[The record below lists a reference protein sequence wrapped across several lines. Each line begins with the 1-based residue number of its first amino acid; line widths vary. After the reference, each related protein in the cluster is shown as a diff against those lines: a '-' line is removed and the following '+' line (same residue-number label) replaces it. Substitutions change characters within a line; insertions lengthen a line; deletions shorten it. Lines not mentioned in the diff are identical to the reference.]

1 MRAIRWAVRALVL
14 LLAVIVFFYWQNF
27 SIQTEEVAVASPA
40 LPRAFDGLRIAEI
53 ADLHGRQFGTDS
65 AGLLHAV
72 ENAAPDL
79 ICIDGDL
86 FDENTDLS
94 MLPPLLR
101 GLVAI
106 APTFYATG
114 NHEFQVARRGE
125 MFDLMEQL
133 GVCVLRDD
141 YTVMSRDGAS
151 IVIAGVDDPCGPLER
166 KTPAELIAQIRAE
179 VGQDAFILLLAHRND
194 PPAQWAALGVPL
206 VLAGHCHGGVVRLP
220 LVGGVFGTERT
231 LFPAY
236 DAGLYRA
243 DGTALYVSRGM
254 GYSRAHFRL
263 FNRPHLPVLIL
274 RSVPET

>member
-1 MRAIRWAVRALVL
+1 MRAIRRAVRALVL

-94 MLPPLLR
+94 MLTPLLR
-101 GLVAI
+101 GLVSI
-106 APTFYATG
+106 APTFYVTG
-114 NHEFQVARRGE
+114 NHEFQVARRNE
-125 MFDLMEQL
+125 IFAHMEQV
-133 GVCVLRDD
+133 GVCVMRNE
-141 YTVMSRDGAS
+141 YTLLTRGDSSV
-151 IVIAGVDDPCGPLER
+151 VIAGVDDPCGAYDR
-166 KTPAELIAQIRAE
+166 KMPDELVAEIRAE
-179 VGQDAFILLLAHRND
+179 VGQDAYILMLAHRND
-194 PPAQWAALGVPL
+194 TLSMWAELGVQL
-206 VLAGHCHGGVVRLP
+206 VLTGHCHGGVVRLP
-220 LVGGVFGTERT
+220 FVGGVFGTEQQ

-236 DAGLYRA
+236 DAGLFRE
-243 DGTALYVSRGM
+243 GETALYVSRGM
-254 GYSRAHFRL
+254 GYSRVHLRL

-274 RSVPET
+274 RCGET

>member
-1 MRAIRWAVRALVL
+1 MRAIRRAVRALVL

-79 ICIDGDL
+79 ICINGDL

-94 MLPPLLR
+94 MLTPLLR
-101 GLVAI
+101 GLVSI
-106 APTFYATG
+106 APTFYVTG
-114 NHEFQVARRGE
+114 NHEFQVARRNE
-125 MFDLMEQL
+125 IFAHMEQV
-133 GVCVLRDD
+133 GVRVLRNE
-141 YTVMSRDGAS
+141 YTLLTRGAS
-151 IVIAGVDDPCGPLER
+151 SVVIAGVDDPCGAYDR
-166 KTPAELIAQIRAE
+166 KMPDELVAEIRAE
-179 VGQDAFILLLAHRND
+179 VGQDAYILMLAHRND
-194 PPAQWAALGVPL
+194 TLSMWAELGVQL
-206 VLAGHCHGGVVRLP
+206 VLTGHCHGGVVRLP
-220 LVGGVFGTERT
+220 FVGGVFGTEQQ

-236 DAGLYRA
+236 DAGLFRE
-243 DGTALYVSRGM
+243 GETALYVSRGM
-254 GYSRAHFRL
+254 GYSRVHLRL

-274 RSVPET
+274 RCGET

>member
-14 LLAVIVFFYWQNF
+14 LLAVIVLFYWQNF

-53 ADLHGRQFGTDS
+53 ADLHGRQFGTGS

-94 MLPPLLR
+94 MLTPLLR
-101 GLVAI
+101 GLVSI
-106 APTFYATG
+106 APTFYVTG
-114 NHEFQVARRGE
+114 NHEFQVARRNE
-125 MFDLMEQL
+125 IFAHMEQV
-133 GVCVLRDD
+133 GVRVLRNE
-141 YTVMSRDGAS
+141 YTLLTRGDSSV
-151 IVIAGVDDPCGPLER
+151 VIAGVDDPCGAYDR
-166 KTPAELIAQIRAE
+166 KMPDELVAEIRAE
-179 VGQDAFILLLAHRND
+179 VGQDAYILMLAHRND
-194 PPAQWAALGVPL
+194 TLSMWAELGVQL
-206 VLAGHCHGGVVRLP
+206 VLTGHCHGGVVRLP
-220 LVGGVFGTERT
+220 FVGGVFGTEQQ

-236 DAGLYRA
+236 DAGLFRERE
-243 DGTALYVSRGM
+243 TALYVSRGM
-254 GYSRAHFRL
+254 GYSRVHLRL

-274 RSVPET
+274 RCGET

>member
-1 MRAIRWAVRALVL
+1 M
-14 LLAVIVFFYWQNF
+14 YK
-27 SIQTEEVAVASPA
+27 
-40 LPRAFDGLRIAEI
+40 
-53 ADLHGRQFGTDS
+53 RQ
-65 AGLLHAV
+65 
-72 ENAAPDL
+72 
-79 ICIDGDL
+79 
-86 FDENTDLS
+86 
-94 MLPPLLR
+94 
-101 GLVAI
+101 
-106 APTFYATG
+106 TG

-141 YTVMSRDGAS
+141 YTVMTRDGAS

-166 KTPAELIAQIRAE
+166 KTPAELVAQIRAE

-194 PPAQWAALGVPL
+194 PPEQWAALGVPL

>member
-14 LLAVIVFFYWQNF
+14 LLAVIVFFYWQIF

-106 APTFYATG
+106 APTFYVTG

-125 MFDLMEQL
+125 MFDLMERL

-141 YTVMSRDGAS
+141 YTVMTRDGAS

-166 KTPAELIAQIRAE
+166 KTPAELVAQIRAE
-179 VGQDAFILLLAHRND
+179 VGQDVFILLLAHRND
-194 PPAQWAALGVPL
+194 PPEQWAALGVPL

-263 FNRPHLPVLIL
+263 FNRPHLPVLVL

>member
-1 MRAIRWAVRALVL
+1 MRTLRRALAALLVL
-14 LLAVIVFFYWQNF
+14 AALTAFLFWQNC
-27 SIQTEEVAVASPA
+27 SIQTEQVEVALST
-40 LPRAFDGLRIAEI
+40 LPPQFDGLRVAEI
-53 ADLHGRQFGTDS
+53 ADLHGRQFSTD
-65 AGLLHAV
+65 
-72 ENAAPDL
+72 NAALLRAVKNADPDL

-86 FDENTDLS
+86 FDENTALS

-106 APTFYATG
+106 APTFYVTG

-125 MFDLMEQL
+125 MFDLMERL

-141 YTVMSRDGAS
+141 YTVMTRDGAS

-166 KTPAELIAQIRAE
+166 KTPAALVAQIRAE

-194 PPAQWAALGVPL
+194 PPEQWAALGVPL

-231 LFPAY
+231 LFPPY

-263 FNRPHLPVLIL
+263 FNRPHLPVLVL